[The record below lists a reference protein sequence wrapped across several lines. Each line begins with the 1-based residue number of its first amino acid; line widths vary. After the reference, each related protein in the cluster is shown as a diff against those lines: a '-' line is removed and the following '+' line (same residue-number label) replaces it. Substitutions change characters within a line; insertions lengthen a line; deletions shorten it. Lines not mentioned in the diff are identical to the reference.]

1 MSALDSL
8 AQVRIVTEVL
18 NAWADGIRD
27 HDSERVAA
35 NFTAD
40 ALFQGVAPMHSLGR
54 PGVISYYDKQPAGLS
69 PEYKI
74 IEHRQLSD
82 TALISYVDV
91 DFTHADGVV
100 IAVHLTA
107 VLEFVDGS
115 WLISHYH
122 VSQVQ

>member
-54 PGVISYYDKQPAGLS
+54 PGVFSYYDKQPAGLS

-82 TALISYVDV
+82 TALISFVDV